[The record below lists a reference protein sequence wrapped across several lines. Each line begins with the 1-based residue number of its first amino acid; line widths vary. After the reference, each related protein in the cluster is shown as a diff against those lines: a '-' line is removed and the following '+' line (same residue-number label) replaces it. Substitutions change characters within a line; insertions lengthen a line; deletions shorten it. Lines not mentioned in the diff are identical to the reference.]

1 MPVGLLNLHG
11 RPFGLS
17 VLALPKHDGV
27 LFKVMSAWEA
37 TFPSLKMSL
46 VLNLNLGNVW
56 VADGCYINHIYA
68 PL

>member
-17 VLALPKHDGV
+17 VFALPKHDGV

-37 TFPSLKMSL
+37 TFPKRALPPLLLEKDA
-46 VLNLNLGNVW
+46 NL
-56 VADGCYINHIYA
+56 
-68 PL
+68 